1 MVPLKLTS
9 KYLVI
14 INKIKLKINTDENNK
29 YIGICENNKY
39 IELRFFIYYLMRNNK
54 INIIFILL
62 KYI

>member
-1 MVPLKLTS
+1 MVPLKLTL

-39 IELRFFIYYLMRNNK
+39 IELRFFIY
-54 INIIFILL
+54 II
-62 KYI
+62 